1 MIIWLASYPKSGN
14 TWVRSFLSTVLYS
27 QDGENEFK
35 HLSKIK
41 QFPVSS
47 QFENFNIDY
56 KNIDQLSS
64 NWIKAQQVINLDG
77 KIKLFKTHHVN
88 CKINDKAFT
97 NLDNTLG
104 VIHIVRDPRNV
115 ITSIKNH
122 YSLTS
127 IEAAKNFIFD
137 ENMLIKRPKK
147 LTGVED
153 DEIIPTLISSWKTN
167 YFSWK
172 NKSKNYL
179 LIKYEDLQN
188 SPHETFYSIAN
199 YVSKLMGL
207 KLEKDKIEKAINSNS
222 FDSLKKLE
230 EKGMFREYKHRV
242 DEGKKFRFFNLGPRN
257 TWQSILDESIVNEIQ
272 AKFSKEMKELN
283 YI

>member
-1 MIIWLASYPKSGN
+1 M
-14 TWVRSFLSTVLYS
+14 
-27 QDGENEFK
+27 
-35 HLSKIK
+35 
-41 QFPVSS
+41 
-47 QFENFNIDY
+47 
-56 KNIDQLSS
+56 
-64 NWIKAQQVINLDG
+64 
-77 KIKLFKTHHVN
+77 
-88 CKINDKAFT
+88 
-97 NLDNTLG
+97 
-104 VIHIVRDPRNV
+104 
-115 ITSIKNH
+115 
-122 YSLTS
+122 
-127 IEAAKNFIFD
+127 
-137 ENMLIKRPKK
+137 
-147 LTGVED
+147 
-153 DEIIPTLISSWKTN
+153 
-167 YFSWK
+167 
-172 NKSKNYL
+172 